1 MTHWGSVETTLCS
14 MGDSLG
20 QWDSTEINGG
30 QLGVTGH
37 GGSLVEVSSL
47 DGFSKIYER
56 FTNDKFLNHI
66 NDILYNFV
74 FAY

>member
-37 GGSLVEVSSL
+37 CGSLVEVSSL
-47 DGFSKIYER
+47 DGFSKI
-56 FTNDKFLNHI
+56 
-66 NDILYNFV
+66 
-74 FAY
+74 